1 MHTINKAVKFTYI
14 FNLYLQKK
22 TAVQYLLMSLQL
34 TPNLGVR
41 VISVR
46 ANNSYSS
53 N

>member
-1 MHTINKAVKFTYI
+1 MHTINKDVKFTYI
-14 FNLYLQKK
+14 FNLYLQIKP
-22 TAVQYLLMSLQL
+22 AVQYLLTSLQL

-46 ANNSYSS
+46 ANSYSG